1 MLSISVAS
9 IIRLYVTQRRWH
21 RRDGEGP
28 YVLYQGGWTLFV
40 DGGQLIER
48 GMMSLFPQNLQVQG
62 LGSPPVEPVDASS
75 GNVQNATREESEGGT
90 SWGDTRVR

>member
-1 MLSISVAS
+1 
-9 IIRLYVTQRRWH
+9 
-21 RRDGEGP
+21 
-28 YVLYQGGWTLFV
+28 
-40 DGGQLIER
+40 
-48 GMMSLFPQNLQVQG
+48 MSLFPQNLQVQG